1 MVLYHRLRSELA
13 QLCSTLNRAGIAVA
27 IPPITVIAVVRLQ
40 DVFMLIFWFVLVK
53 MYSFMQLQ

>member
-1 MVLYHRLRSELA
+1 MVLYHRLRSVLA
-13 QLCSTLNRAGIAVA
+13 QRSSTLNRAAIAVA

-53 MYSFMQLQ
+53 MYSFMQFQ